1 MNFSKITVKTS
12 LLFIVI
18 LGFSLRVVNLTYAF
32 PNLYMSSDEASYH
45 LSALLM
51 IANKTL
57 FTTGN
62 YGPLGA
68 YLQIPFLALSSLI
81 LFLANKINSFSEL
94 QILVATHEGYFL
106 FIPRVI
112 SAMFGTLTILLVYH
126 LSRLMFR
133 NKKIALFSSLLC
145 ALSFNLVFVS
155 HQARALSPAIFFS
168 LLGSYF
174 ALKAIWVKSKFNR
187 FSTLSMIFCAISF
200 GFYQI
205 AGLIVILCLLI

>member
-68 YLQIPFLALSSLI
+68 YLQIPFL
-81 LFLANKINSFSEL
+81 EL

-126 LSRLMFR
+126 LSRLMF
-133 NKKIALFSSLLC
+133 
-145 ALSFNLVFVS
+145 
-155 HQARALSPAIFFS
+155 
-168 LLGSYF
+168 
-174 ALKAIWVKSKFNR
+174 
-187 FSTLSMIFCAISF
+187 
-200 GFYQI
+200 
-205 AGLIVILCLLI
+205 

>member
-68 YLQIPFLALSSLI
+68 YLQIPFLALS
-81 LFLANKINSFSEL
+81 
-94 QILVATHEGYFL
+94 
-106 FIPRVI
+106 
-112 SAMFGTLTILLVYH
+112 
-126 LSRLMFR
+126 
-133 NKKIALFSSLLC
+133 
-145 ALSFNLVFVS
+145 
-155 HQARALSPAIFFS
+155 
-168 LLGSYF
+168 
-174 ALKAIWVKSKFNR
+174 
-187 FSTLSMIFCAISF
+187 
-200 GFYQI
+200 
-205 AGLIVILCLLI
+205 